1 MIGYPECG
9 LADIRLPKSH
19 GPLSLSRFLAFSML
33 SFPGSLSL
41 SVSYVH
47 ICTYIYIYI
56 CVCIY
61 IHIYRQ
67 IKKERERE
75 SGRARVKWTIT
86 ATSPRCLVA
95 YNMGILLD
103 VYCATPA
110 TFPCIAKPST
120 VPLLRIQVSRN
131 FGLYRFLYLINPHD
145 TQNQN

>member
-19 GPLSLSRFLAFSML
+19 GPLSLSLAFSL
-33 SFPGSLSL
+33 SQCSLSL
-41 SVSYVH
+41 ALCLSLSH
-47 ICTYIYIYI
+47 MYIYAHIYI